1 MDETRK
7 IRKTIKEKGKK
18 AGDWIFAN
26 YATEAVAL
34 YRDMGVPTRYVEGYI
49 ADARKKETETDGFYH
64 VEVQGQDAH
73 AWIEIYKDGVGWI
86 PVEVLV

>member
-1 MDETRK
+1 MIQTV
-7 IRKTIKEKGKK
+7 GLLN
-18 AGDWIFAN
+18 WNSAN